1 MKKQLATVILA
12 LAATAALAETKRIP
26 APDGVNELIVQDG
39 RVIATTTAHVMG
51 PEEVEDELAQFDCA
65 VINALETLNAAKDPS
80 VTNIE
85 AKTAV
90 YGKPFIQKK
99 TRSPLGKEIDGIR
112 RHMASRFDV
121 QVLNAHDRTLY
132 SYITNLAA
140 RVEVLEAAES
150 NRLAR
155 IESAR
160 KRSQERANEKAKQ
173 RDSKQILQNA
183 IRRGKKVEK
192 EVK

>member
-26 APDGVNELIVQDG
+26 SPDGVNELIVENG
-39 RVIATTTAHVMG
+39 RVIATTTALAMR

-65 VINALETLNAAKDPS
+65 VINAQATLNAAKDQS

-90 YGKPFIQKK
+90 DGKPFIQKK
-99 TRSPLGKEIDGIR
+99 TRSPLGKEIDSAR
-112 RHMASRFDV
+112 NFTMKMACLSSQRDNQLF
-121 QVLNAHDRTLY
+121 
-132 SYITNLAA
+132 SFITNLAA

-155 IESAR
+155 VEAAKAAAAKRREARES
-160 KRSQERANEKAKQ
+160 KQ
-173 RDSKQILQNA
+173 DSKQILQNA